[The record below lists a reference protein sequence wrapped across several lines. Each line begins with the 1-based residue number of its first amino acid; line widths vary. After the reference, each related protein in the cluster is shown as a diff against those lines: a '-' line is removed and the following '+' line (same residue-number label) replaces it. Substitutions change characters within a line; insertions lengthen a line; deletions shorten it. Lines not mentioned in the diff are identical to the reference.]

1 MNNQVLFITGS
12 AGFIGSNL
20 ARRLLAEQPDAAVI
34 GIDNMNDYYDVRIKE
49 ARLAQLQ
56 KYPNFTFIKAD
67 IADKAVVQ
75 VLFQI
80 YQPDIVV
87 NLAAQAGV
95 REGAR
100 AGEEQLSELIARE
113 TGAYIVDKAAA
124 LGAERSARVTCG
136 RTEEG
141 LLLPVAAE
149 VTGALTPAQ
158 REELARLME
167 EELGIP
173 KENQTYQGG
182 EDG

>member
-1 MNNQVLFITGS
+1 MTSVNNQVLFITGS

-95 REGAR
+95 R
-100 AGEEQLSELIARE
+100 
-113 TGAYIVDKAAA
+113 
-124 LGAERSARVTCG
+124 
-136 RTEEG
+136 
-141 LLLPVAAE
+141 
-149 VTGALTPAQ
+149 
-158 REELARLME
+158 
-167 EELGIP
+167 
-173 KENQTYQGG
+173 
-182 EDG
+182 

>member
-1 MNNQVLFITGS
+1 MGGVRTWLLAVTAAALLAAAAEQLAPEG
-12 AGFIGSNL
+12 A
-20 ARRLLAEQPDAAVI
+20 ARRGVRLVCGLMLLAVMLRPLSGLLELSPRD
-34 GIDNMNDYYDVRIKE
+34 
-49 ARLAQLQ
+49 
-56 KYPNFTFIKAD
+56 
-67 IADKAVVQ
+67 
-75 VLFQI
+75 LFAEERA
-80 YQPDIVV
+80 
-87 NLAAQAGV
+87 AAQASV
-95 REGAR
+95 REGTR

-124 LGAERSARVTCG
+124 LGAECSARVICG

>member
-1 MNNQVLFITGS
+1 MEGVRTWLLAVTAAALLAAAAEQLAPEG
-12 AGFIGSNL
+12 A
-20 ARRLLAEQPDAAVI
+20 ARRGVRLVCGLMLLAVMLRPLSGLLELSPRD
-34 GIDNMNDYYDVRIKE
+34 
-49 ARLAQLQ
+49 
-56 KYPNFTFIKAD
+56 
-67 IADKAVVQ
+67 
-75 VLFQI
+75 LFAEERA
-80 YQPDIVV
+80 
-87 NLAAQAGV
+87 AAQASV
-95 REGAR
+95 RGGTR

-124 LGAERSARVTCG
+124 LGAECSARVTCG

-173 KENQTYQGG
+173 EENQTYQGG

>member
-1 MNNQVLFITGS
+1 MEGVRTWLLAVTAAALLAAAAEQLAPEG
-12 AGFIGSNL
+12 A
-20 ARRLLAEQPDAAVI
+20 ARRGVRLVCGLMLLAVMLRPLSGLLELSPRD
-34 GIDNMNDYYDVRIKE
+34 
-49 ARLAQLQ
+49 
-56 KYPNFTFIKAD
+56 
-67 IADKAVVQ
+67 
-75 VLFQI
+75 LFAEERA
-80 YQPDIVV
+80 
-87 NLAAQAGV
+87 AAQASV
-95 REGAR
+95 REGTRAR
-100 AGEEQLSELIARE
+100 EEQLSELIARE

-124 LGAERSARVTCG
+124 LGAECSARVTCG

-173 KENQTYQGG
+173 EENQTYQGG